1 MSANST
7 LAPAD
12 TAAARPAVRRIQ
24 RWLMRNGTLLL
35 MALPG
40 MGVLF
45 TFSYLPMP
53 GIILAFK
60 EFKAAQG
67 IWGSAWVGFTNFQ
80 FLFSTD
86 TAWRIIRNTLLLNAL
101 FIATTLVAAVTMA
114 ILLNEIIDSFIAR
127 VYQSILFFPYFV
139 SYVIVGYFVYI
150 LLSADSGFVNR
161 LLMRLGIDPINWFG
175 APEYWPFILVLVNL
189 WHNLGYNTIIYL
201 AGIVAINPEYYEAAR
216 IDGAS
221 KWQEIRYILLPLIR
235 PLMIINV
242 LLSIGR
248 ILFANLDLF
257 INVTRQQGAL
267 LPTTDVLDTYVFR
280 TLTTLGNFNMASAA
294 GFFQA
299 VVGFVLVVIANWIVR
314 RVDPDQSLF

>member
-12 TAAARPAVRRIQ
+12 TAAARPALRRIQ